1 MDKWTKGKD
10 ISVTYGEEQNKG
22 METEDIKWYPRQIR
36 NFTSVMNK
44 YDRTKKG
51 MALPA
56 KERNLVLLMF
66 LSS

>member
-51 MALPA
+51 YGLACKREKFGPA
-56 KERNLVLLMF
+56 HVSE
-66 LSS
+66 